1 MDNQNP
7 YQAPTAELL
16 ANKPADQNLSLYSIA
31 AIGLSTFIGTS
42 VAGAYFISQNLK
54 TLGRESEVNKVWA
67 MGIGL
72 FIAMS
77 LAGFFLP
84 ESIPAVVFILPPIY
98 GMNAYARQLFGP
110 QVVEHKASNGRF
122 VSLWR
127 VAGISLLFC
136 LAMAAVVFT
145 LVLLIGFE

>member
-1 MDNQNP
+1 M
-7 YQAPTAELL
+7 
-16 ANKPADQNLSLYSIA
+16 
-31 AIGLSTFIGTS
+31 
-42 VAGAYFISQNLK
+42 AGAYFISQNLK
-54 TLGRESEVNKVWA
+54 ALGRESEVNKVW
-67 MGIGL
+67 GIGL

-84 ESIPAVVFILPPIY
+84 QSIPAVVFILPPTY

-127 VAGISLLFC
+127 VAGVSLLFC

>member
-1 MDNQNP
+1 MDHPNP
-7 YQAPTAELL
+7 FQAPAAELL
-16 ANKPADQNLSLYSIA
+16 ADKPADQNLCLYSIA

-54 TLGRESEVNKVWA
+54 ALGRESEVGKVWA

-72 FIAMS
+72 FILMS
-77 LAGFFLP
+77 MAGFFLP
-84 ESIPAVVFILPPIY
+84 ESIPSVVFILPPIY

-110 QVVEHKASNGRF
+110 QVVEHKAGNGRF
-122 VSLWR
+122 VSLWP

-136 LAMAAVVFT
+136 LSIAAVV
-145 LVLLIGFE
+145 LAIALLIGFE

>member
-7 YQAPTAELL
+7 FQAPTAELL

-42 VAGAYFISQNLK
+42 VAGAYFINQNLK
-54 TLGRESEVNKVWA
+54 ALGRESEVNKVWA
-67 MGIGL
+67 MGIGF

-110 QVVEHKASNGRF
+110 QVVEHKAGNGRF